1 MNNNVQTI
9 LEYAK
14 RLVEEGVV
22 GSDDMISMRS
32 ELNEMYVTKAGV
44 KLADLTEEDVLQMN
58 IFTAEPEYKYHA
70 EIYNARADV
79 NAICQCYP
87 KWVMPVAKAGVTI
100 PAVMDDMAQIVGPT
114 CKTAKDDIA
123 SIIKTL
129 KGRNSCLV
137 KDKGCITSGRTMDE
151 AYTCVLVLDKASH
164 CFVAS
169 SVIGENKIIN
179 GLEARLMRFIYKTK
193 YSKKNQENLSAKEE
207 GVNASKATEEKPEEK
222 KPEVVMNKTWDDAK
236 ETELRQ
242 VIKKSGVDLLAE
254 NLVQGTWGNTAAR
267 LDEDHMLVTPTG
279 LDYISLTP
287 EDMPAVQISDP
298 SIWAFGKKPTSERK
312 IHAAI
317 MQARPEINATIHSHP
332 IFCSILASARVEL
345 PVMSEEM
352 QKLVGGTCK
361 VGIYAL
367 PGTKKLKN
375 GTVEA
380 MQGRNACFMANHGV
394 FCAGK
399 DMDEAFD
406 IIRVM
411 EKSCYEYIQQCTL
424 KATGKTEYSDD
435 LLFDYFV
442 EQKTAK
448 KKK

>member
-1 MNNNVQTI
+1 MNNNIQTI
-9 LEYAK
+9 LDYAK
-14 RLVEEGVV
+14 RLVAEGVV
-22 GSDDMISMRS
+22 GADDMISMRF
-32 ELNEMYVTKAGV
+32 ELNEMYITKAGV
-44 KLADLTEEDVLQMN
+44 KLADLTEEDVIRMN
-58 IFTAEPEYKYHA
+58 IFTAEREYKYHS
-70 EIYNARADV
+70 EIYKERADI

-100 PAVMDDMAQIVGPT
+100 PAVLDDMAQIVGPT
-114 CKTAKDDIA
+114 CKTSKDDIA

-179 GLEARLMRFIYKTK
+179 GFEARLMRFIYKTK
-193 YSKKNQENLSAKEE
+193 YSKKNQENLTAKQEGANFESATDAKPSQDK
-207 GVNASKATEEKPEEK
+207 NA
-222 KPEVVMNKTWDDAK
+222 VVINKTWDNAK
-236 ETELRQ
+236 EIELRQ
-242 VIKKSGVDLLAE
+242 VIKDSGVGLLAE
-254 NLVQGTWGNTAAR
+254 NLVQGTWGNTAVR
-267 LDEDHMLVTPTG
+267 LDKDYMLVTPTG
-279 LDYISLTP
+279 LDYIALTP
-287 EDMPAVQISDP
+287 EDMPVVQISDP
-298 SIWAFGKKPTSERK
+298 SVWAHGKKPTSERK

-317 MQARPEINATIHSHP
+317 LQAREEINATIHSHP
-332 IFCSILASARVEL
+332 IFCSVLASARIEL

-352 QKLVGGTCK
+352 QKLVGGSCR
-361 VGIYAL
+361 VGAYGL
-367 PGTKKLKN
+367 PGTKKLKQ

-399 DMDEAFD
+399 DMDEAFE
-406 IIRVM
+406 IIRIM

-424 KATGKTEYSDD
+424 KATGKEVYSDD

-442 EQKTAK
+442 EQKTTK
-448 KKK
+448 KK

>member
-1 MNNNVQTI
+1 MNNNIQTI
-9 LEYAK
+9 LDYAK
-14 RLVEEGVV
+14 RLVAEGVV
-22 GSDDMISMRS
+22 GADDMISMRF
-32 ELNEMYVTKAGV
+32 ELNEMYITKAGV
-44 KLADLTEEDVLQMN
+44 KLADLTEEDVIRMN
-58 IFTAEPEYKYHA
+58 IFTAEKEYKYHS
-70 EIYNARADV
+70 EIYKERADI

-100 PAVMDDMAQIVGPT
+100 PAVLDDMAQIVGPT
-114 CKTAKDDIA
+114 CKTSKDDIA

-179 GLEARLMRFIYKTK
+179 GFEARLMRFIYKTK
-193 YSKKNQENLSAKEE
+193 YSKKNQENLTAKQEGANFESATDAKPSQDK
-207 GVNASKATEEKPEEK
+207 NA
-222 KPEVVMNKTWDDAK
+222 VVINKTWDNAK
-236 ETELRQ
+236 EIELRQ
-242 VIKKSGVDLLAE
+242 VIKDSGVGLLAE
-254 NLVQGTWGNTAAR
+254 NLVQGTWGNTAVR
-267 LDEDHMLVTPTG
+267 LDKDYMLVTPTG
-279 LDYISLTP
+279 LDYIALTP
-287 EDMPAVQISDP
+287 EDMPVVQISDP
-298 SIWAFGKKPTSERK
+298 SVWAHGKKPTSERK

-317 MQARPEINATIHSHP
+317 LQAREEINATIHSHP
-332 IFCSILASARVEL
+332 IFCSVLASARIEL

-352 QKLVGGTCK
+352 QKLVGGSCR
-361 VGIYAL
+361 VGAYGL
-367 PGTKKLKN
+367 PGTKKLKQ

-399 DMDEAFD
+399 DMDEAFE
-406 IIRVM
+406 IIRIM

-424 KATGKTEYSDD
+424 KATGKEVYSDD
-435 LLFDYFV
+435 LLFNYFV
-442 EQKTAK
+442 EQKTTK
-448 KKK
+448 KK

>member
-1 MNNNVQTI
+1 MNNNIQTI
-9 LEYAK
+9 LDYAK
-14 RLVEEGVV
+14 RLVAEGVV
-22 GSDDMISMRS
+22 GADDMISMRF
-32 ELNEMYVTKAGV
+32 ELNEMYITKAGI
-44 KLADLTEEDVLQMN
+44 KLADLTEEDVIRMN
-58 IFTAEPEYKYHA
+58 IFTAEKEYKYHS
-70 EIYNARADV
+70 EIYKERADI

-100 PAVMDDMAQIVGPT
+100 PAVLDDMAQIVGPT
-114 CKTAKDDIA
+114 CKTSKDDIA

-179 GLEARLMRFIYKTK
+179 GFEARLMRFIYKTK
-193 YSKKNQENLSAKEE
+193 YSKKNQENLTAKQE
-207 GVNASKATEEKPEEK
+207 GANFESTTDAKPSQDKNA
-222 KPEVVMNKTWDDAK
+222 VVINKTWDNAK
-236 ETELRQ
+236 EIELRQ
-242 VIKKSGVDLLAE
+242 VIKDSGVGLLAE
-254 NLVQGTWGNTAAR
+254 NLVQGTWGNTAVR
-267 LDEDHMLVTPTG
+267 LDKDYMLVTPTG
-279 LDYISLTP
+279 LDYIALTP
-287 EDMPAVQISDP
+287 EDMPVVQISDP
-298 SIWAFGKKPTSERK
+298 SVWAHGKKPTSERK

-317 MQARPEINATIHSHP
+317 LQAREEINATIHSHP
-332 IFCSILASARVEL
+332 IFCSVLASARIEL

-352 QKLVGGTCK
+352 QKLVGGSCR
-361 VGIYAL
+361 VGAYGL
-367 PGTKKLKN
+367 PGTKKLKQ

-399 DMDEAFD
+399 DMDEAFE
-406 IIRVM
+406 IIRIM

-424 KATGKTEYSDD
+424 KATGKEVYSDD

-448 KKK
+448 KK

>member
-22 GSDDMISMRS
+22 GSEDMLSMRY
-32 ELNEMYVTKAGV
+32 ELNEMYITKAGV
-44 KLADLTEEDVLQMN
+44 KLADLTENDVIKMN
-58 IFTAEPEYKYHA
+58 IFTAEKEYKYHA
-70 EIYNARADV
+70 EIYNARADI

-114 CKTAKDDIA
+114 CKTANDDIA

-137 KDKGCITSGRTMDE
+137 KDRGCITSGRTMDE

-207 GVNASKATEEKPEEK
+207 GENKAQANDEKQKADDKNA
-222 KPEVVMNKTWDDAK
+222 VVINKTWDNAK
-236 ETELRQ
+236 ELELRQ
-242 VIKKSGVDLLAE
+242 VIKDSGVGLLEE
-254 NLVQGTWGNTAAR
+254 NLVQGTWGNTAVR

-279 LDYISLTP
+279 LDYI
-287 EDMPAVQISDP
+287 
-298 SIWAFGKKPTSERK
+298 
-312 IHAAI
+312 
-317 MQARPEINATIHSHP
+317 EI
-332 IFCSILASARVEL
+332 
-345 PVMSEEM
+345 
-352 QKLVGGTCK
+352 
-361 VGIYAL
+361 
-367 PGTKKLKN
+367 
-375 GTVEA
+375 
-380 MQGRNACFMANHGV
+380 GRAHV
-394 FCAGK
+394 
-399 DMDEAFD
+399 
-406 IIRVM
+406 
-411 EKSCYEYIQQCTL
+411 
-424 KATGKTEYSDD
+424 
-435 LLFDYFV
+435 
-442 EQKTAK
+442 
-448 KKK
+448 

>member
-1 MNNNVQTI
+1 MNNNIQTI
-9 LEYAK
+9 LDYAK
-14 RLVEEGVV
+14 RLVAEGFV
-22 GSDDMISMRS
+22 GADDMISIRF
-32 ELNEMYVTKAGV
+32 ELNEMYITKAGV
-44 KLADLTEEDVLQMN
+44 KLADLTEEDVIKMN
-58 IFTAEPEYKYHA
+58 IFTAETEYKYHS
-70 EIYNARADV
+70 EIYKERADI

-100 PAVMDDMAQIVGPT
+100 PAVLDDMAQIVGPT
-114 CKTAKDDIA
+114 CKTSADNIA

-169 SVIGENKIIN
+169 SVIGENKVIN

-193 YSKKNQENLSAKEE
+193 YSKKNQENLTAKQEGASAENTTANKSTEDK
-207 GVNASKATEEKPEEK
+207 NA
-222 KPEVVMNKTWDDAK
+222 VVINKTWDNDK
-236 ETELRQ
+236 EVELRQ
-242 VIKKSGVDLLAE
+242 VIKDSGVGLLAE
-254 NLVQGTWGNTAAR
+254 NLGQGTSGNTAVR
-267 LDEDHMLVTPTG
+267 LDKDYMLVTPTG
-279 LDYISLTP
+279 LDYIALTP
-287 EDMPAVQISDP
+287 EDMPVVQISDP
-298 SIWAFGKKPTSERK
+298 SIWAHGKKPTSERK

-317 MQARPEINATIHSHP
+317 LQARDEINATIHSHP
-332 IFCSILASARVEL
+332 IFCSVLASARIEL

-352 QKLVGGTCK
+352 QKLVGGTCR
-361 VGIYAL
+361 VGAYGL
-367 PGTKKLKN
+367 PGTKKLKQ

-399 DMDEAFD
+399 DMDEAFE
-406 IIRVM
+406 IIRIM

-424 KATGKTEYSDD
+424 KATGKEVYSDD

-448 KKK
+448 KK